1 VRRALLIESSTF
13 KDARLAALVSPPVD
27 ASDLAGVLRDPAIG
41 GFEVEVLDNACSSDL
56 RLAIE
61 TFFATAEYDDLLL
74 FYTSGHGVK
83 DERGKLY
90 FATSD
95 TSCDRLRATSL
106 DAAFI
111 SECASSS
118 HSRKQILIVDTCF
131 SGAFPKG
138 MVARAPKSVTSDE
151 IGVPGCG
158 QVILTASTA
167 LQYSFEDES
176 VSGSTAPSRFTR
188 HVIQGLKSGDA
199 DLLCDGDITV
209 DELYEYVF
217 KKLKDEGAH
226 QSPQKWSFGAQGN
239 LVVARSAT
247 RRAARLP
254 NELVAATTDG
264 RAFVRQAA
272 VTQLRTLGV
281 GAHEGL
287 AIAARQELERL
298 TEDDS
303 RSVAQAAESVLRE
316 IDGKSP
322 TLLEDVRGGPAMAGA
337 GSIPA
342 GPPTE
347 SPAQKK
353 YAGSGVEQATIS
365 AEVEVSEAPPR
376 LNPLFRHRITWGVAL
391 VAGIGI
397 CAALVFYVPR
407 PADST
412 ISSQVTMASLPEAAL
427 PPTTQVDAPIV
438 GTVSDTTP
446 PPNSSI
452 PSGPPNHATEVAG
465 SRSTVAK
472 KPADGRCTSIKN
484 RMQLGET
491 SEEDLAIY
499 KRSCQ

>member
-41 GFEVEVLDNACSSDL
+41 GFEVEILDNACSSDL

-61 TFFATAEYDDLLL
+61 TFFATAEYNDLLL

-90 FATSD
+90 FATAD
-95 TSCDRLRATSL
+95 TSCDRLRATAL

-118 HSRKQILIVDTCF
+118 HSRQQILIVDTCF

-138 MVARAPKSVTSDE
+138 MVARAPKNVTSDE

-239 LVVARSAT
+239 LVVARSAA
-247 RRAARLP
+247 RRAACLP
-254 NELVAATTDG
+254 NELLAATTDD
-264 RAFVRQAA
+264 RAFVRQACVA
-272 VTQLRTLGV
+272 QLRTLCAGS
-281 GAHEGL
+281 HQGL
-287 AIAARQELERL
+287 AIAARRALERL

-303 RSVAQAAESVLRE
+303 RTVVQAAESVLRE
-316 IDGKSP
+316 I
-322 TLLEDVRGGPAMAGA
+322 GG
-337 GSIPA
+337 
-342 GPPTE
+342 E
-347 SPAQKK
+347 SPALPEKCSDGDLK
-353 YAGSGVEQATIS
+353 PATVP
-365 AEVEVSEAPPR
+365 ADVHAPETER
-376 LNPLFRHRITWGVAL
+376 LNPLFRHRFASGAAL

-397 CAALVFYVPR
+397 CAWLVLDVRR
-407 PADST
+407 PLRS
-412 ISSQVTMASLPEAAL
+412 I
-427 PPTTQVDAPIV
+427 PPTVSVATLPVATAPPATQAGAKTI
-438 GTVSDTTP
+438 GTVLDTTP
-446 PPNSSI
+446 TAITSI
-452 PSGPPNHATEVAG
+452 PSRPVTHTTEVAA
-465 SRSTVAK
+465 SRNAVAK
-472 KPADGRCTSIKN
+472 KSTDARCASIKD

-499 KRSCQ
+499 KRNCQ